1 MIPRIKLFVV
11 LAICVAI
18 QASAQEFSPEFFV
31 YEWGLRKAQSES
43 PEYWAD
49 LVDKAGFDGME
60 LMGLDKADIMLPA
73 LKKKGL
79 KLYTLYI
86 SIDLDAEVPYDQKLK
101 DYILKWDGE
110 VPYIWLN
117 VHSKT
122 YQPSDPQGDK
132 RCIEI
137 VSELA
142 ELAQPSGL
150 KLVFYPHINQWLEK
164 VSDGVRLAKKM
175 NRDNVG
181 TSFHLAHFL
190 MKDETDKL
198 KETLSLA
205 MPYLFLVS
213 INGADDGDTHHMEW
227 PRIVQPLGRGS
238 YDVYHVLELLKELGY
253 ANPIG
258 LQCYSIEGKA
268 EEFLMYS
275 AASWK
280 RYIQRLNQIGRA
292 HV

>member
-1 MIPRIKLFVV
+1 MKTPVCIVLMIGFL
-11 LAICVAI
+11 LH
-18 QASAQEFSPEFFV
+18 ASAQDFSPDFFV
-31 YEWGLRKAQSES
+31 YEWGLRKAQSEN
-43 PEYWAD
+43 PEYWAE
-49 LVDKAGFDGME
+49 LVEKAGFDGME
-60 LMGLDKADIMLPA
+60 LMGLEKADSMLPA

-86 SIDLDAEVPYDQKLK
+86 GIDLDAEVPYDADLK
-101 DYILKWDGE
+101 DYIRKWDGD
-110 VPYIWLN
+110 VPYLWLH
-117 VHSKT
+117 VHSKR
-122 YQPSDPQGDK
+122 YKPSDPAGDQ
-132 RCIEI
+132 RCMEI

-142 ELAQPSGL
+142 KFAEPSGL

-164 VSDGVRLAKKM
+164 VSDGVRLAKKL
-175 NRDNVG
+175 NLDNVG

-190 MKDETDKL
+190 MKDNTDQL
-198 KETLSLA
+198 KETLSQA

-213 INGADDGDTHHMEW
+213 INGADDGDTHRMEW

-253 ANPIG
+253 SNPIG

-280 RYIQRLNQIGRA
+280 GYLQKLNQ
-292 HV
+292 

>member
-1 MIPRIKLFVV
+1 MACLV
-11 LAICVAI
+11 LNV
-18 QASAQEFSPEFFV
+18 SGQEFSPDFFV
-31 YEWGLRKAQSES
+31 YEWGLRKAQSDE

-60 LMGLDKADIMLPA
+60 LMGLEKADQMLPA

-79 KLYTLYI
+79 TLYTLYI
-86 SIDLDAEVPYDQKLK
+86 SIDLDADIPYDKNLK
-101 DYILKWDGE
+101 DYISKWNGD

-117 VHSKT
+117 VHSKK
-122 YQPSDPQGDK
+122 YGPSDPAGDQ
-132 RCIEI
+132 RCMEI
-137 VSELA
+137 VNELA
-142 ELAQPSGL
+142 EYAEPSGL

-164 VSDGVRLAKKM
+164 VSDGVRLAEKI

-198 KETLSLA
+198 KEKLSQA

-213 INGADDGDTHHMEW
+213 INGADDGDTHQMEW
-227 PRIVQPLGRGS
+227 PRMVQPLGQGS
-238 YDVYHVLELLKELGY
+238 YDVYHVLEILKELGY
-253 ANPIG
+253 TNPVG

-268 EEFLMYS
+268 EEFLMS
-275 AASWK
+275 STATWEE
-280 RYIQRLNQIGRA
+280 YIQRLNK
-292 HV
+292 

>member
-1 MIPRIKLFVV
+1 
-11 LAICVAI
+11 
-18 QASAQEFSPEFFV
+18 
-31 YEWGLRKAQSES
+31 
-43 PEYWAD
+43 
-49 LVDKAGFDGME
+49 ME
-60 LMGLDKADIMLPA
+60 LMGLDKADVLLPA

-86 SIDLDAEVPYDQKLK
+86 KIDLDAEVPYDENLK
-101 DYILKWDGE
+101 DYIRKWDGE
-110 VPYIWLN
+110 VPYIWLH
-117 VHSKT
+117 VHSKK
-122 YQPSDPQGDK
+122 YGPSDPAGDQ
-132 RCIEI
+132 RCMEI

-142 ELAQPSGL
+142 EFAKPSGL

-175 NRDNVG
+175 NLDNVG

-198 KETLSLA
+198 KETLSQA

-213 INGADDGDTHHMEW
+213 INGADEGDTHHMEW

-238 YDVYHVLELLKELGY
+238 YDVYHVLEILKELGY

-275 AASWK
+275 TASWK
-280 RYIQRLNQIGRA
+280 SYLQKLNQ
-292 HV
+292 

>member
-1 MIPRIKLFVV
+1 MIMRSQLLIILIVCFTFQ
-11 LAICVAI
+11 IY
-18 QASAQEFSPEFFV
+18 AQEFSPDFFV
-31 YEWGLRKAQSES
+31 YEWGLRKAQSDN

-60 LMGLDKADIMLPA
+60 LMGLEKADKMLPA

-86 SIDLDAEVPYDQKLK
+86 KIDLDAEVPYDENLK
-101 DYILKWDGE
+101 DYIRKWNGD
-110 VPYIWLN
+110 VPYIWLH
-117 VHSKT
+117 VHSQK
-122 YQPSDPQGDK
+122 YGPSDPAGDQ

-142 ELAQPSGL
+142 EFAEASGL

-164 VSDGVRLAKKM
+164 VSDGVRLAEKM
-175 NRDNVG
+175 NRANVG

-198 KETLSLA
+198 KEKLTQA

-213 INGADDGDTHHMEW
+213 INGADDGDTHQMEW
-227 PRIVQPLGRGS
+227 PRIVQPLGQGS
-238 YDVYHVLELLKELGY
+238 YDVYHVLEVLKELGY
-253 ANPIG
+253 NNPIG
-258 LQCYSIEGKA
+258 LQCYSIEGIA
-268 EEFLMYS
+268 EEFLMNS
-275 AASWK
+275 TVSWK
-280 RYIQRLNQIGRA
+280 DYLRRLNE
-292 HV
+292 

>member
-1 MIPRIKLFVV
+1 MIKRSFILFFLLVGFV
-11 LAICVAI
+11 FHTFG
-18 QASAQEFSPEFFV
+18 QEFSPDFFV
-31 YEWGLRKAQSES
+31 YEWGLRQAQSDE

-60 LMGLDKADIMLPA
+60 LMGLEKADKMLPA

-86 SIDLDAEVPYDQKLK
+86 KIDLDAEVPYDKNLK
-101 DYILKWDGE
+101 DYIRKWDGD
-110 VPYIWLN
+110 VPYIWIH
-117 VHSKT
+117 VHSKK
-122 YQPSDPQGDK
+122 YGPSDPAGDQ

-142 ELAQPSGL
+142 EFAEPSGL

-164 VSDGVRLAKKM
+164 VSDGARLAEKINM
-175 NRDNVG
+175 DNVG

-198 KETLSLA
+198 EETLAQA

-213 INGADDGDTHHMEW
+213 INGADDGDTHNMEW
-227 PRIVQPLGRGS
+227 TRTVQPLGQGS
-238 YDVYHVLELLKELGY
+238 YDVYHVLEILKELGY
-253 ANPIG
+253 NNPVG
-258 LQCYSIEGKA
+258 LQCYTIEGKA
-268 EEFLMYS
+268 EEFLMNSS
-275 AASWK
+275 ATWEE
-280 RYIQRLNQIGRA
+280 YIKRLNK
-292 HV
+292 